1 MSSAAPESPK
11 RDEMPVIEI
20 DEISK
25 IYETREGS
33 QVTALT
39 HTSLDVAQ
47 DEFVALVGP
56 SGCGKSTILQ
66 ILTGLLDPTS
76 GSVRVHGEKVTG
88 PRKDLGIVFQQ
99 ALLLPWL
106 SVLDN
111 VLLPVRV
118 QKGDVRKAR
127 EYARELLDLVGLSD
141 FAKRLPKELS
151 GGMQQR
157 VAIARSLVMDPSI
170 LLMDEPFGALDAMT
184 RETMNVELQ
193 RIWQDRQ
200 KTVLFVTHSISEAVF
215 LADRIV
221 VMSPRPGRVTS
232 VQKVNVDRP
241 RDTRSY
247 SDPEFNRVADKVR
260 LLLEGTTETPAG
272 TAQGRIGGRHE

>member
-1 MSSAAPESPK
+1 MISAAAETSRPIS
-11 RDEMPVIEI
+11 MPAIEI
-20 DEISK
+20 DEVTK
-25 IYETREGS
+25 IYETRDGS

-39 HTSLDVAQ
+39 RTSLDVGR

-56 SGCGKSTILQ
+56 SGCGKSTMLQ
-66 ILTGLLDPTS
+66 ILTGLLDATS
-76 GSVRVHGEKVTG
+76 GSVRVHGEEVAG
-88 PRKDLGIVFQQ
+88 PRRDLGIVFQQ
-99 ALLLPWL
+99 SLLLPWL
-106 SVLDN
+106 TVMDN

-118 QKGDVRKAR
+118 QRGNLRDYRTR
-127 EYARELLDLVGLSD
+127 TYELLDLVGLAG
-141 FAKRLPKELS
+141 FEKRLPKELS

-157 VAIARSLVMDPSI
+157 VAIARSLIMDPSI

-193 RIWQDRQ
+193 RIWQERK

-232 VQKVNVDRP
+232 IEKVDVARP
-241 RDTRSY
+241 RDVRSY
-247 SDPEFNRVADKVR
+247 SDPEFTKIADRVR
-260 LLLEGTTETPAG
+260 LLLEGTIGGLAG
-272 TAQGRIGGRHE
+272 AAQGRSGGRHE